1 MMPFGQVIAPNLI
14 IYRIAR
20 GISFTSEDED
30 ITRGTD
36 IRFATR
42 KQTKDESHTQVDAVY
57 SKHAGAENK
66 QTNSSLV
73 KEENTMQLV

>member
-1 MMPFGQVIAPNLI
+1 MSFGQVIAPNLI
-14 IYRIAR
+14 VYRIAR

-42 KQTKDESHTQVDAVY
+42 KITKDESHTQVDAVY
-57 SKHAGAENK
+57 SKNAGAETK